1 SFLWINPSLRS
12 RLYWERNSLCSN
24 ASKKHLLEY
33 GGKRLAMASLS
44 DGDLVNIASFLWIN
58 PSLRSRLYWERN
70 SLCSNA
76 PNKKAQS
83 LGLGTPSCSVVY
95 A

>member
-1 SFLWINPSLRS
+1 VWWEEINYGFSFRWD
-12 RLYWERNSLCSN
+12 
-24 ASKKHLLEY
+24 LE
-33 GGKRLAMASLS
+33 
-44 DGDLVNIASFLWIN
+44 NIASFLWIN